1 MRKLFPVQSASL
13 VRGEREFVHAVDG
26 VDLEIMRGETLGL
39 VGETGCGKSSLARC
53 IARLYDVTEGT
64 IELDGTDIT
73 RLSRRDMRPLRR
85 EVQMIFQDP
94 YGSLNPRRRVGSIIG
109 DPFTIHGI
117 GSARDRK
124 RKVQDLM
131 ELVGLN
137 PEHYNRFPADFS
149 GGQRQRIGV
158 ARALALKPKLLVC
171 DEPVSALDVSI
182 QAQLINLLEDL
193 QAELGLTYVFITHD
207 LSVVRH
213 ISDRIS
219 VMYLGKIV
227 ETAPVEQLF
236 EQSRHPYTRALLSAL
251 PVPDPD
257 QADRREQVVLVGDMP
272 TPVHPPSGCRFHTRC
287 PKAQQ
292 DCAERVP
299 PLEPVL
305 DDPPHHATACFYPME
320 AEDSLATVTATVA
333 DSELAAEDS
342 TTAGGVLMSVEEKG
356 AEPGALGPTEEG
368 PHASEPGTAAIEGR
382 SPWVL
387 AVQRLRKDRVAMVSL
402 GFIIV
407 VILIALFAPVFA
419 AITGHPPNEQYHG
432 ANALTSGGL
441 PKGPSG
447 EFWWGTDDLGRDI
460 LVRTAYGARISLL
473 VGVLAT
479 GLTVVIGVVLG
490 LAAGFFGGWVDT
502 VLSRLVDVVLSVPF
516 ILVVLALVSIFGAS
530 LTITVAGD
538 RVASAGP
545 PSPASC
551 EGRCSRCESASS
563 SRPRAPSGPRT
574 GGSCSSTSCP
584 TC

>member
-1 MRKLFPVQSASL
+1 MSHAMDVGQPGGQPTDGSGRAAGASASGEPLLRLRGVRKLFPVQSSSL
-13 VRGEREFVHAVDG
+13 LGGEKEYVHAVDG

-53 IARLYDVTEGT
+53 IARLYDVTEGS
-64 IELDGTDIT
+64 IELDGRDIT
-73 RLSRRDMRPLRR
+73 HLSRKQMRPLRR

-117 GSARDRK
+117 GSARERK
-124 RKVQDLM
+124 KQVQDLM
-131 ELVGLN
+131 ALVGLN

-227 ETAPVEQLF
+227 ETAPVDELF
-236 EQSRHPYTRALLSAL
+236 EKSRHPYTRALLSAL
-251 PVPDPD
+251 PMPDPD
-257 QADRREQVVLVGDMP
+257 LADRREQIALVGDMP

-305 DDPPHHATACFYPME
+305 GDPPDHAAACFYPMTV
-320 AEDSLATVTATVA
+320 EDSLSVVTATVA
-333 DSELAAEDS
+333 DSQLTADDPAN
-342 TTAGGVLMSVEEKG
+342 AGG
-356 AEPGALGPTEEG
+356 A
-368 PHASEPGTAAIEGR
+368 
-382 SPWVL
+382 
-387 AVQRLRKDRVAMVSL
+387 
-402 GFIIV
+402 
-407 VILIALFAPVFA
+407 
-419 AITGHPPNEQYHG
+419 
-432 ANALTSGGL
+432 
-441 PKGPSG
+441 
-447 EFWWGTDDLGRDI
+447 
-460 LVRTAYGARISLL
+460 
-473 VGVLAT
+473 
-479 GLTVVIGVVLG
+479 
-490 LAAGFFGGWVDT
+490 
-502 VLSRLVDVVLSVPF
+502 
-516 ILVVLALVSIFGAS
+516 
-530 LTITVAGD
+530 
-538 RVASAGP
+538 
-545 PSPASC
+545 
-551 EGRCSRCESASS
+551 
-563 SRPRAPSGPRT
+563 
-574 GGSCSSTSCP
+574 
-584 TC
+584 